1 MYMGNM
7 FKKMRIHNP
16 QTYSALWVGCSQAT
30 FVSFITLKVYT
41 IEDSNL
47 LYWKEELLIKPLM
60 KKLFFT
66 TYRKTAR

>member
-1 MYMGNM
+1 MYL
-7 FKKMRIHNP
+7 
-16 QTYSALWVGCSQAT
+16 ALWAGHSQAT

-60 KKLFFT
+60 
-66 TYRKTAR
+66 